1 MLSSTARISKAVG
14 LNCYYSAVSVTITNF
29 TPVSIA
35 GSSRDNCWGRRS
47 EGDDMWSSWEKKCQS
62 ASPWKPQS
70 WAYTKV
76 WEIFLINQQ
85 KVINTC
91 IYVWAYVSLY
101 EWYDQIFYSCIDIVP
116 NGLLY
121 LAFRWEFRSC
131 SQSCMLSSV
140 FISHSSANALW
151 LFADVVPLF
160 TQLVNRANSKM
171 PLVPVKR
178 AQWINLLIG

>member
-35 GSSRDNCWGRRS
+35 GSSRDNCWSRRS
-47 EGDDMWSSWEKKCQS
+47 EGDDMWSSWEKKCRS

-91 IYVWAYVSLY
+91 IYVCVSLY

-140 FISHSSANALW
+140 FISHSSTNAYDFLPMLFHYSLNLSTVRTAKW
-151 LFADVVPLF
+151 L
-160 TQLVNRANSKM
+160 
-171 PLVPVKR
+171 
-178 AQWINLLIG
+178 